1 MRLETPNQSMIVCQ
15 ANDSSARETMTR
27 VLVIGSGGAGL
38 SAALEAVR
46 YGADVT
52 VLEAGEQVGGATA
65 RAGGVVYAAGTD
77 VQRAAGVEDDVDELV
92 AYYMTLTHHQL
103 EPRLLRTSAE
113 GTRDAITWLEELGI
127 TWDPERLY
135 IAGLETRPR
144 GHLPTGDTGG
154 LGPAGGAVIVNALLT
169 AAKASGVAIRTGT
182 RAASLVRAASG
193 QVAGVVTTTGERFEA
208 DAVVLATGGFGANA
222 EMIARYWPDAAQHAD
237 WQWYLGPDTNVGD
250 GITMVL
256 DAGGVVIDVNQGVLM
271 ETPNFGRIN
280 EGFVPPWLVFV
291 NADGRRF
298 INELDTYCVLG
309 YSINRQP
316 GAHCFAVFDEAA
328 LIDAEKEEPGAT
340 IDPYGLGIDLH
351 SNWTGSTL
359 RAQIS
364 AGKVKRGATL
374 AELAAA
380 TGIYADG
387 LEATVAQ
394 WNLDVERGQDLSF
407 EKPPKQLLPI
417 ATAPFYAA
425 EIRPAIVGMTFTGL
439 RSDHESRVLDR
450 AGRAIPGLFAA
461 GEITGGLQG
470 QVYAGG
476 GTSIGNAVAFG
487 RIAGRVASS
496 QGVA

>member
-1 MRLETPNQSMIVCQ
+1 
-15 ANDSSARETMTR
+15 MTR

-46 YGADVT
+46 HGADVT
-52 VLEAGEQVGGATA
+52 VLEAGGQVGGATA

-103 EPRLLRTSAE
+103 EPRLLRASAE
-113 GTRDAITWLEELGI
+113 GTREAITWLGELGI
-127 TWDPERLY
+127 TWDPARLY

-154 LGPAGGAVIVNALLT
+154 LGPAGGAMIVNALLT
-169 AAKASGVAIRTGT
+169 AVTAAGVPIRTGT
-182 RAASLVRAASG
+182 RAASLLKDATGRVT
-193 QVAGVVTTTGERFEA
+193 GVETTTGERVEA
-208 DAVVLATGGFGANA
+208 DAVVIATGGFGAST
-222 EMIARYWPDAAQHAD
+222 EMVARYWPDAAQHAD
-237 WQWYLGPDTNVGD
+237 WQWYLGPDSNVGD
-250 GITMVL
+250 GITMAL
-256 DAGGVVIDVNQGVLM
+256 DAGAVVIDHNQGTLM
-271 ETPNFGRIN
+271 ETPNFARIN

-291 NADGRRF
+291 NEEGRRF

-328 LIDAEKEEPGAT
+328 VIGAEKEEANST
-340 IDPYGLGIDLH
+340 VDPYGLGIDLH

-359 RAQIS
+359 RAQI
-364 AGKVKRGATL
+364 AGGRITRGSTL
-374 AELAAA
+374 AELATAA
-380 TGIYADG
+380 GFDPDG
-387 LEATVAQ
+387 FETTVEQ
-394 WNLDVERGQDLSF
+394 WNADVEQGHDPAF
-407 EKPPKQLLPI
+407 EKPAKQLLPI
-417 ATAPFYAA
+417 AMPPFYAA
-425 EIRPAIVGMTFTGL
+425 EVRPAIIGMTFTGL

-461 GEITGGLQG
+461 GEITGGLQRH
-470 QVYAGG
+470 VYAGG

-487 RIAGRVASS
+487 RIAGRVAATE
-496 QGVA
+496 GAE